1 MSQTKTFGAL
11 DDLLRHELAG
21 RGVLVRVD
29 YNLPLDAAGKIADD
43 TRLRESLETLSALT
57 QQGAKV
63 LILAHLGNPQG
74 ADKRYSL
81 RPLVRPLEALLATP
95 ITFLPQPVSALTRQ
109 DLEALPAG
117 AIALAENLRFT
128 EAEKANDADL
138 AKHLASLGDF
148 YLLDAFS
155 ICHRPHASIVGV
167 AKHLPAFAGLAL
179 AQEVK
184 TLRTLLGDSQETS
197 APLKGSL
204 AIVGGAKISTK
215 LPLLNALLRRF
226 ERVAVGGGL
235 ANTLAAAR
243 GFALGR
249 SLIEKEA
256 LLVAEEFLETAGNR
270 LLLPNDFVI
279 AKFLVR
285 DLLAKETNKGG
296 WGKTSVVSIE
306 SGVPN
311 DQAALDIGS
320 TTIATFTKAIEQ
332 AQLIVWNGPLGL
344 FEEPPFDKGTVDL
357 VSALAKS
364 SAQVIAGGGETLLA
378 IQRAQARHQDFTHL
392 STGGGAFLAWLEGQ
406 PLPGLVALQAAFHQ
420 SREFGG
426 PTGAE
431 PTRYGDWERKGR
443 AIDF

>member
-21 RGVLVRVD
+21 RRVLVRVD

-43 TRLRESLETLSALT
+43 TRLRESLETLSTLT
-57 QQGAKV
+57 QQGAKI

-74 ADKRYSL
+74 ADRRYSL

-138 AKHLASLGDF
+138 AKHLASIGDF

-243 GFALGR
+243 GFALGN
-249 SLIEKEA
+249 SLLEEQA
-256 LLVAEEFLETAGNR
+256 RLAAQELLQTAGTQ
-270 LLLPNDFVI
+270 LLLPED
-279 AKFLVR
+279 LVV
-285 DLLAKETNKGG
+285 ATKTATG
-296 WGKTSVVSIE
+296 WSHPATVALE
-306 SGVPN
+306 AGVPN

>member
-74 ADKRYSL
+74 ADRRYSL

-138 AKHLASLGDF
+138 AKHLASIGDF

-184 TLRTLLGDSQETS
+184 TLRTLLGESQETS

-243 GFALGR
+243 GFALGN
-249 SLIEKEA
+249 SLLEEQA
-256 LLVAEEFLETAGNR
+256 RLAAQEFLQTAGTR
-270 LLLPNDFVI
+270 LLLPED
-279 AKFLVR
+279 LVV
-285 DLLAKETNKGG
+285 ATKTATG
-296 WGKTSVVSIE
+296 WSHPTTVALE
-306 SGVPN
+306 AGVPN

>member
-1 MSQTKTFGAL
+1 MC
-11 DDLLRHELAG
+11 
-21 RGVLVRVD
+21 
-29 YNLPLDAAGKIADD
+29 
-43 TRLRESLETLSALT
+43 
-57 QQGAKV
+57 
-63 LILAHLGNPQG
+63 
-74 ADKRYSL
+74 
-81 RPLVRPLEALLATP
+81 PLEALLATP

-243 GFALGR
+243 GFALGN
-249 SLIEKEA
+249 SLLEEQA
-256 LLVAEEFLETAGNR
+256 RLAAQEFLQTAGTR
-270 LLLPNDFVI
+270 LLLPED
-279 AKFLVR
+279 LVV
-285 DLLAKETNKGG
+285 ATKTATG
-296 WGKTSVVSIE
+296 WSHPTTVALE
-306 SGVPN
+306 AGVPN

-364 SAQVIAGGGETLLA
+364 SAQVIAGGGETLLT
-378 IQRAQARHQDFTHL
+378 IQRAPSPPPRLHPPFNRRRSLSSVARRTAPTWLGCTPSRLSPEPRIRRSHRCRTHPL
-392 STGGGAFLAWLEGQ
+392 RRLGTQRQSHRLLAPPLRGGASM
-406 PLPGLVALQAAFHQ
+406 PCVDSLVCC
-420 SREFGG
+420 
-426 PTGAE
+426 
-431 PTRYGDWERKGR
+431 R
-443 AIDF
+443 AS